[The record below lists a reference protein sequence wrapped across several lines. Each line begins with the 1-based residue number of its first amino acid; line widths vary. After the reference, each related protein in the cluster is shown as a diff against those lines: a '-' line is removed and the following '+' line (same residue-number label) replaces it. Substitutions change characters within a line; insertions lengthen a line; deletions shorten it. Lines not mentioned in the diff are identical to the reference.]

1 MLEINRS
8 IAITR
13 RRKLEE
19 EIARTKVPIVRKQ
32 LQELLDKR
40 EQRQDKRIKDA
51 KEIGVSL
58 LREIDEAA
66 PVISTVAVIMWIG
79 VAIVLVVFFLAWI
92 F

>member
-1 MLEINRS
+1 M
-8 IAITR
+8 TR

-40 EQRQDKRIKDA
+40 EQRQDKTIKDA

-79 VAIVLVVFFLAWI
+79 VAIVLVLFFLAWI